1 MPRCKVKSYT
11 HFTNFPTLLFMARK
25 VNSQFSHIVDAEL
38 VFAVPNLVIF
48 TRRVGELLNHPIG
61 HIGLNSF
68 VSFFL
73 GGFSCRSA

>member
-1 MPRCKVKSYT
+1 MLNLS
-11 HFTNFPTLLFMARK
+11 
-25 VNSQFSHIVDAEL
+25 

-68 VSFFL
+68 VSFFW
-73 GGFSCRSA
+73 GGFLVILHKLSDS